1 MIFNDYG
8 VMDVKGMWRRA
19 RGETGSAFVIFCNA
33 GKMRLFLECIIINP
47 QSSTETSALVI
58 QH

>member
-33 GKMRLFLECIIINP
+33 GKMRLFVECIIINP

-58 QH
+58 